1 MASRLSITSS
11 FTSPVQVLQSFING
25 NDCHIDIIPNEPKF
39 SHAEGNRC
47 YANGK
52 YSHAEGINSSATG
65 EGAHADGSGCVASG
79 NNSHAIG
86 KDVKISNNGI
96 DAISIGYKTE
106 STSKNSISI
115 GSESYANGERSLALG
130 SRTQVN
136 GNYSVGIAA
145 IDSIQDQAI
154 VRGNRSITI
163 SCNKIETSKDNTITL
178 SAQDIDIKSGIITSS
193 ANNFSIDNSQF
204 KLTNGGNGEFGILA
218 DNNGVQQ
225 FSNIFKVITD
235 NTSTKITCN
244 DEDKFSVNLETDNTT
259 SSNISTD
266 THLISSKTVTIGSS
280 DSQSIVS
287 IHGNCN
293 LSSSLTIG
301 GEQSDGYTHYI
312 KTQTSNLL
320 STNSNNEVF
329 LLGDK
334 LIERVGSQRLLAKS
348 LLGYD
353 YTPAIKDSSG
363 VYNLYDRT
371 RNIIKEHNE
380 TNLLIDIPTGDNI
393 DLELYITLS
402 IANDVNIKIDNRDKF
417 KIYSAQYGVL
427 ENLQAGGTYIMTIS
441 EISEED
447 NKKVL
452 LINRMSLTEVSPS
465 YD

>member
-106 STSKNSISI
+106 STNNNAISI
-115 GSESYANGERSLALG
+115 GSESYANGKRSLALG

-136 GNYSVGIAA
+136 GNYSVGVAA
-145 IDSIQDQAI
+145 VSESIDQ
-154 VRGNRSITI
+154 VVVKGNHSITI
-163 SCNKIETSKDNTITL
+163 SCNKIETTKDKTITL
-178 SAQDIDIKSGIITSS
+178 SAENIDINTGLITSN
-193 ANNFSIDNSQF
+193 ANNFSIDETQF
-204 KLTNGGNGEFGILA
+204 KLKNGRYGEFGILA
-218 DNNGVQQ
+218 DSDGVQQ
-225 FSNIFKVITD
+225 FSNHFKIITD
-235 NTSTKITCN
+235 NTSSKITCDN
-244 DEDKFSVNLETDNTT
+244 NDKFSVVLESDNTI
-259 SSNISTD
+259 SSTIST
-266 THLISSKTVTIGSS
+266 HNHIISSETVTIGSS
-280 DSQSIVS
+280 DSPSTMSINGS
-287 IHGNCN
+287 CN
-293 LSSSLTIG
+293 ISSSLTIG

-312 KTQTSNLL
+312 KTPTSNLI
-320 STNSNNEVF
+320 STNSDNEIF

-334 LIERVGSQRLLAKS
+334 LIERVGSQRLIAKS

-353 YTPAIKDSSG
+353 YTPALKSPSG

-371 RNIIKEHNE
+371 RNIIKEPTE
-380 TNLLIDIPTGDNI
+380 TELKIAIPTDDNL

-402 IANDVNIKIDNRDKF
+402 ISNSVNIKINNSGSF

-427 ENLQAGGTYIMTIS
+427 DNLEAGRTYIMTIS

-452 LINRMSLTEVSPS
+452 LINRMTLTEVSPS
-465 YD
+465 Y

>member
-39 SHAEGNRC
+39 SHAEGNKC

-86 KDVKISNNGI
+86 KEVKISNQGI

-106 STSKNSISI
+106 STSNNAISI
-115 GSESYANGERSLALG
+115 GSESYANGKRSLALG

-136 GNYSVGIAA
+136 GEYSVGIAA
-145 IDSIQDQAI
+145 INSIDQAI

-163 SCNKIETSKDNTITL
+163 SCNKIETTKDNTITL
-178 SAQDIDIKSGIITSS
+178 SAQDIDLRTGLITSR
-193 ANNFSIDNSQF
+193 ANNFYIDNSQF

-218 DNNGVQQ
+218 DSNGVQQ

-235 NTSTKITCN
+235 NASTKITCN
-244 DEDKFSVNLETDNTT
+244 DEDKFSVNLKTDNTT

-266 THLISSKTVTIGSS
+266 THHINSETVTIGSS
-280 DSQSIVS
+280 VNPSTVS

-293 LSSSLTIG
+293 LSSSLTID

-312 KTQTSNLL
+312 KTQTSNIL
-320 STNSNNEVF
+320 STNSSNEVF

-353 YTPAIKDSSG
+353 YTPAFKGTDG
-363 VYNLYDRT
+363 VYTLYDRT
-371 RNIIKEHNE
+371 RNIIKDPTE
-380 TNLLIDIPTGDNI
+380 TTLLIDIPIVDNI

-402 IANDVNIKIDNRDKF
+402 ISNDVNIKIDNRDKF

-427 ENLQAGGTYIMTIS
+427 ENLQAGGTYIITIS
-441 EISEED
+441 EISREND
-447 NKKVL
+447 KKVI
-452 LINRMSLTEVSPS
+452 LINRMTLTEVSPS
-465 YD
+465 YS

>member
-106 STSKNSISI
+106 STNNNAISI
-115 GSESYANGERSLALG
+115 GSESYANGKRSLALG

-145 IDSIQDQAI
+145 IEGIQDQAI

-163 SCNKIETSKDNTITL
+163 SCNKIETTKDNTITL

-204 KLTNGGNGEFGILA
+204 KLKNGGNGEFGILA
-218 DNNGVQQ
+218 DSNGVQQ
-225 FSNIFKVITD
+225 FSSVFKVITD
-235 NTSTKITCN
+235 NTLTKITCN
-244 DEDKFSVNLETDNTT
+244 NEEKFSINLETDNTT
-259 SSNISTD
+259 SSTISTN
-266 THLISSKTVTIGSS
+266 THHISCETVTIGSS
-280 DSQSIVS
+280 DNPSTVS

-312 KTQTSNLL
+312 KTPTSNLL
-320 STNSNNEVF
+320 SINSNNEVF

-334 LIERVGSQRLLAKS
+334 LIESVGSQRLLAKY

-353 YTPAIKDSSG
+353 YTPAFKDRDG
-363 VYNLYDRT
+363 VYTLYDRT
-371 RNIIKEHNE
+371 RNIIKEPTE
-380 TNLLIDIPTGDNI
+380 TNLLIDIPEGNNI

-402 IANDVNIKIDNRDKF
+402 ISNVNIKIGNMDKF

-441 EISEED
+441 EISREND
-447 NKKVL
+447 KKVI
-452 LINRMSLTEVSPS
+452 LINRMTLTEVSPS
-465 YD
+465 YS